1 MDYRILG
8 PLEVSNAD
16 GPLVLRGTRQREL
29 LAALLLHPN
38 EIVST
43 DRLLDEL
50 WEGDPPP
57 TAAKI
62 IQNGVS
68 QLRKLL
74 EPDRTAGDEPLLV
87 TRSPGYVLRVRDG
100 ELDADRFGRQVEE
113 AREELAAGATA
124 EAATRL
130 RSALELWRGP
140 VLADLAD
147 SSFVRT
153 ESARLEE
160 LRLAAT
166 EDRIEAELALGRHAD
181 LVGELEALVAQHP
194 LRERLRGQLMLSLYR
209 SGRQAE
215 ALRVYHETRETLVEE
230 LGLEPS
236 PALQRLE
243 RAVLVQD
250 PALELAE
257 QRRPAPAAP
266 TAVETRKVVSVVST
280 DVLAVGGPHDPEA
293 LRRPMARA
301 VEAVT
306 DVLERHGASSEPSST
321 GGVIG
326 IFGVPTVHE
335 DDALRAVRAA
345 HEAGDALAEV
355 GPELERDWGI
365 AVALRSGVN
374 TGEVVA
380 GDPAAGSLVAGDVVN
395 VAARLQQAAEPGEVL
410 LDDVTERLVRD
421 AVRAERFEPAG
432 LKGTGRASAWRLLE
446 VVDGA
451 PERRSSEAPLIGRGD
466 ELMRL
471 RQALESSSTQR
482 TAHLFTVLGPP
493 GIGKSRLARE
503 FVQSLDGQVQVLH
516 GHCLSYG
523 EGITFWP
530 LRDVLVEVAGDE
542 PAAGLA
548 SVLESEEDAEAI
560 VERLLGAVG
569 ISGSASS
576 NEETFWAARK
586 LLETLAR
593 ERPLV
598 VVFDAVHWAEP
609 TFLDL
614 VEHVAEWSSDASI
627 LMLCLSRP
635 ELLDARPRWAGGR
648 ANVGSVVLGPLS
660 EPDSERLMA
669 SLLGERELG
678 DETRSRIVQH
688 AEGNPLFIEQMLAMV
703 GENGA
708 ETAEVS
714 IPPTIQALLAARL
727 ERLGADER
735 AVLQRASVLGRR
747 FPRAALVELWP
758 AEERGAAAPALEKLV
773 RRELLRPA
781 RSSGAG
787 GEAFRFEHLLLLEV
801 AYDSLPKLARA
812 DLHERFADWLEQATA
827 SRAGEFEEIVGYHLE
842 RAHGY
847 RSELG
852 PEGVEGRA
860 LARRAATRLGA
871 AGRRA
876 YERGDLQAAVGLLSR
891 ASALLEHGAAGRAE
905 LLADLAEALRETG
918 DFERAE
924 AVLAEVIESASAA
937 EDRVLEARALVIRLR
952 LRLLTDPNT
961 TEEVIREAESLIET
975 FEEAG
980 DERLLAKVW
989 ELLAWAPWFRCNAA
1003 ATDEALRRAIE
1014 YARRA
1019 GDARTEAQSLN
1030 LSVGAAFFGPMP
1042 VPEAIGLCEEIRAEG
1057 GQQRRIVASAVR
1069 ALAGLKAMAGSFDEA
1084 RELVAAHKDINQE
1097 LGLTVTAAYSA
1108 ETYSIVEMLAGDPA
1122 AAERELSSGYGVL
1135 EEIGETSTFP
1145 DLAAK
1150 LADALYAQGQDD
1162 RALELSEISERA
1174 TAADDLS
1181 AGVQWRA
1188 VRAKLVARQGRVD
1201 EAVSLAREAVELA
1214 GETDFLVLRGDAC
1227 LDLAEVLRVAGRG
1240 DEAIAF
1246 VEQGLELY
1254 ERKGNVVSAAR
1265 ARALLAGS
1273 SPE

>member
-8 PLEVSNAD
+8 PLEVRGED
-16 GPLVLRGTRQREL
+16 GPLLLRGARQREL
-29 LAALLLHPN
+29 LAALLLHAN

-62 IQNGVS
+62 IQNSVS

-74 EPDRTAGDEPLLV
+74 EPLRPAGAEPLLV
-87 TRSPGYVLRVRDG
+87 TRSPGYVLRVRPG
-100 ELDADRFGRQVEE
+100 ELDADRFVVLVGE
-113 AREELAAGATA
+113 ARQELAAGASA

-130 RSALELWRGP
+130 REALALWRGP

-147 SSFVRT
+147 ALFART

-160 LRLAAT
+160 LRLGAT
-166 EDRIEAELALGRHAD
+166 EDRIEAELALGRHVE
-181 LVGELEALVAQHP
+181 LVAELEALIAQHP

-215 ALRVYHETRETLVEE
+215 ALRIYQETRDTLVEE

-250 PALELAE
+250 PALELE
-257 QRRPAPAAP
+257 ERSRPTP
-266 TAVETRKVVSVVST
+266 TAPPVVEMRKIVSVVST
-280 DVLAVGGPHDPEA
+280 DVLTVGGPHDPET
-293 LRRPMARA
+293 LRRPMNRA

-306 DVLERHGASSEPSST
+306 EVLERHGASTERSST

-345 HEAGDALAEV
+345 HEAGDALGQLV
-355 GPELERDWGI
+355 PELERDWGI

-380 GDPAAGSLVAGDVVN
+380 GDAGAGALVAGDVIN
-395 VAARLQQAAEPGEVL
+395 VAARLQQAAEPGEIL
-410 LDDVTERLVRD
+410 LDDGTEQLVRG
-421 AVRAERFEPAG
+421 AVRAERREPAG
-432 LKGTGRASAWRLLE
+432 LTGTGRPSAWRLLD
-446 VVDGA
+446 VVAGA
-451 PERRSSEAPLIGRGD
+451 AELRRGEAPLIGRGG
-466 ELMRL
+466 ELARL
-471 RQALESSSTQR
+471 RQALESSAGKR
-482 TAHLFTVLGPP
+482 TAHLLTVLGPP

-503 FVQSLDGQVQVLH
+503 FVQSLNGDATVLH
-516 GHCLSYG
+516 GHCLPYG

-530 LRDVLVEVAGDE
+530 LRDVVLEVAGEE

-548 SVLESEEDAEAI
+548 SVLGSEEDAEAI
-560 VERLLGAVG
+560 TERLLGAVG

-586 LLETLAR
+586 LLEALAR

-598 VVFDAVHWAEP
+598 VVFDAVHWGEP

-614 VEHVAEWSSDASI
+614 VEHVAEWSSDAPI
-627 LMLCLSRP
+627 LLLCLSRP

-648 ANVGSVVLGPLS
+648 ANVDSVVLGPLS
-660 EPDSERLMA
+660 QPESEQLMTT
-669 SLLGERELG
+669 LLGEHELG
-678 DETRSRIVQH
+678 DETRARIVQH

-703 GENGA
+703 GENDA
-708 ETAEVS
+708 ETADVA

-727 ERLGADER
+727 ERLDADER

-747 FPRAALVELWP
+747 FPRAALVDLWP
-758 AEERGAAAPALEKLV
+758 AEQRGAAAPALEKLV

-781 RSSGAG
+781 RASGLA
-787 GEAFRFEHLLLLEV
+787 GEAFRFEHLLLVEV

-827 SRAGEFEEIVGYHLE
+827 ARAGEFEEIVGYHLE
-842 RAHGY
+842 RAHAY

-852 PEGVEGRA
+852 PEGLEGRA
-860 LARRAATRLGA
+860 LARRAATRLGS

-876 YERGDLQAAVGLLSR
+876 YERGDLQAAVGLLARS
-891 ASALLEHGAAGRAE
+891 SALLERGAAGRAE

-918 DFERAE
+918 DFERADS
-924 AVLAEVIESASAA
+924 VLAEVIESASAA
-937 EDRVLEARALVIRLR
+937 EDRVLEARALAIRLR
-952 LRLLTDPNT
+952 LRLLTDPNM
-961 TEEVIREAESLIET
+961 TEEVSREGRALVKT

-980 DERLLAKVW
+980 DERLLAKAW
-989 ELLAWAPWFRCNAA
+989 ELLAWAPWFRCRAA
-1003 ATDEALRRAIE
+1003 ATDEALRRAID

-1042 VPEAIGLCEEIRAEG
+1042 VSEAITLCEEILAES
-1057 GQQRRIVASAVR
+1057 GQQRRIVASALR

-1084 RELVAAHKDINQE
+1084 RELVASHKEILQE
-1097 LGLTVTAAYSA
+1097 LGLTVTAASAA

-1122 AAERELSSGYGVL
+1122 AAERELSLGYGIL
-1135 EEIGETSTFP
+1135 EEIGETANFP

-1150 LADALYAQGQDD
+1150 LADALYAQGEDD
-1162 RALELSEISERA
+1162 RALELSQVSERA

-1188 VRAKLVARQGRVD
+1188 VRAKLVARQGRLD
-1201 EAVSLAREAVELA
+1201 EAETLAREAVSLA
-1214 GETDFLVLRGDAC
+1214 GETDFLVLRADAC
-1227 LDLAEVLRVAGRG
+1227 LDLADVVRVAGRRE
-1240 DEAIAF
+1240 EANAF
-1246 VEQGLELY
+1246 IQQGLELY
-1254 ERKGNVVSAAR
+1254 ERKGNTVSAAR
-1265 ARALLAGS
+1265 ARALLA
-1273 SPE
+1273 E